1 MVTVRPWG
9 PGGRMGGGWESQTPA
24 ELLLCT
30 AAASPRG
37 TEASPPQNNSGS
49 RYGPHTGRVSG
60 MWVGGAMSA
69 LLGTGTQLGD
79 ADVYPL
85 GRGGGGGWGS

>member
-1 MVTVRPWG
+1 
-9 PGGRMGGGWESQTPA
+9 
-24 ELLLCT
+24 
-30 AAASPRG
+30 
-37 TEASPPQNNSGS
+37 
-49 RYGPHTGRVSG
+49 

-85 GRGGGGGWGS
+85 GRGGGGGGGPEAEIRLCTVLLSSTSATRSCHLVAPSPHSEDPQVRRG